1 MEEIDYDQIRENLKK
16 DSVYTEKAYTG
27 KKTKT
32 PKKGV
37 YVLAA
42 IVIAAV
48 FLFALVRPAVIG
60 YSVYGNVKKSGLAT
74 NDYSL
79 NVESLNNRLKE
90 TETSLMTCTEQKSQA
105 EAALAGK
112 DSEIESV
119 GEDLDEIKEEVEK
132 RNEQI
137 RTLNEKNSEI
147 ETELEEEKN
156 NYSELLK
163 NSARTICCKEKV
175 DNENIDF
182 YIVEDGKITCS
193 EESGEELK
201 CW

>member
-27 KKTKT
+27 KKAKA

-90 TETSLMTCTEQKSQA
+90 TETNLMTCTEQKSQV

-119 GEDLDEIKEEVEK
+119 GEDLDELKDEVEK

-147 ETELEEEKN
+147 ETELEEEKD

-175 DNENIDF
+175 DNEKIDF
-182 YIVEDGKITCS
+182 YTVEDGKITCS

>member
-27 KKTKT
+27 KKAKA

-90 TETSLMTCTEQKSQA
+90 TENNLISCTEQKSQA
-105 EAALAGK
+105 ESALAGK

-119 GEDLDEIKEEVEK
+119 GEDLDELKDEVEK

-147 ETELEEEKN
+147 ETELEEEKD

-175 DNENIDF
+175 DNEKIDF
-182 YIVEDGKITCS
+182 YTVEDGKITCS